1 MAGIGCVNCEEA
13 KVCPDAFK
21 DIAVHCG
28 AYDRSTKTDSVHHP
42 KHYETYIDG
51 LETIDIIYA
60 ALGPEL
66 FKGYCR
72 GNVLKYLLR
81 ADQKN
86 GVEDLEKAAVYLDWE
101 IQVKKQ
107 EARK

>member
-1 MAGIGCVNCEEA
+1 MAGIGCV
-13 KVCPDAFK
+13 FK
-21 DIAVHCG
+21 DIAVHYG
-28 AYDRSTKTDSVHHP
+28 AYDTGMKSDNVHHP
-42 KHYETYIDG
+42 KHYETYIKG

-60 ALGPEL
+60 ALGPDL
-66 FKGYCR
+66 FRGYCR

-101 IQVKKQ
+101 INI
-107 EARK
+107 RKREGHE

>member
-1 MAGIGCVNCEEA
+1 MADN
-13 KVCPDAFK
+13 
-21 DIAVHCG
+21 
-28 AYDRSTKTDSVHHP
+28 VHHP
-42 KHYETYIDG
+42 QHYETYIKG

-66 FKGYCR
+66 FGWYCR

-86 GVEDLEKAAVYLDWE
+86 GVEDLEKARVYLSWE
-101 IQVKKQ
+101 I
-107 EARK
+107 EIRKREESE